1 MEEFS
6 SSAILISDH
15 SQGVADS
22 AAETLEK
29 TREGVGEVE
38 ELMAK
43 MKEIYSDNQV
53 NIQEIVALGHKS
65 KEINKIM
72 EFINNIASQTRL
84 IAFNAALEA
93 ASAGEAGKRFG
104 VVALEIRRLA
114 DSVMESTK
122 EIETRISEI
131 VAAVSRQVVASEK
144 NTKGIEEGLTY
155 SERTVSIIYDIEK
168 AADQT
173 TEAVRQIVL
182 SIQQQQT
189 AGEQVL
195 TALRQI
201 KDGTND
207 NTIMIEQTKAVSKE
221 LSVLAEELER
231 VVDNK
236 ERAKPLS

>member
-1 MEEFS
+1 
-6 SSAILISDH
+6 
-15 SQGVADS
+15 
-22 AAETLEK
+22 
-29 TREGVGEVE
+29 
-38 ELMAK
+38 
-43 MKEIYSDNQV
+43 
-53 NIQEIVALGHKS
+53 
-65 KEINKIM
+65 
-72 EFINNIASQTRL
+72 L

-122 EIETRISEI
+122 EIEGKITEI

-144 NTKGIEEGLTY
+144 NTKGIEEGMAY
-155 SERTVSIIYDIEK
+155 SERTVSIIYDIEN

-173 TEAVRQIVL
+173 TDAVSQIVL

-201 KDGTND
+201 KQGTNE
-207 NTIMIEQTKAVSKE
+207 NTTMIQQTKTISKE
-221 LSVLAEELER
+221 LSDLAEELEQ
-231 VVDNK
+231 VVN
-236 ERAKPLS
+236 RGTATAAKKGADA